1 MTKRNCRTGVTMCS
15 DAEGE
20 RVMVGWLFAEGG
32 TRREARGD
40 WEGDLRCRGRR
51 EGRRFK
57 VLCFKPRGRFRFLT
71 FVAEGGKQREV
82 RGERK

>member
-1 MTKRNCRTGVTMCS
+1 MQRERGSWLVGCLQREGHAEKREAT
-15 DAEGE
+15 GE
-20 RVMVGWLFAEGG
+20 R
-32 TRREARGD
+32 
-40 WEGDLRCRGRR
+40 EGDLRCRGRR

>member
-1 MTKRNCRTGVTMCS
+1 MTKRNCQTGVTMCS

-20 RVMVGWLFAEGG
+20 RVMVGWLVAEGG

-40 WEGDLRCRGRR
+40 WLEGGTRREARGDWR

-57 VLCFKPRGRFRFLT
+57 VLCFKPRGSLDF
-71 FVAEGGKQREV
+71 
-82 RGERK
+82 